1 MQVKS
6 QNSKYL
12 KNSVVREIHNISKTQ
27 HQNPQ
32 FALKPGEIKK

>member
-12 KNSVVREIHNISKTQ
+12 KSSVVREIHKISKTQ
-27 HQNPQ
+27 HQNPE
-32 FALKPGEIKK
+32 FALKPGEIQK

>member
-12 KNSVVREIHNISKTQ
+12 KSSLVREIHQISKTQ
-27 HQNPQ
+27 HQNPE
-32 FALKPGEIKK
+32 FALKPGEIQK